1 MSERHPLKAVRTP
14 KPKTKEE
21 EEEEEEEDYSIQ
33 REITWE
39 NKVLSGTDKK

>member
-14 KPKTKEE
+14 KPKTKE